1 MLTVVETSVW
11 VVMSVVVAVVVM
23 RSVVGTR
30 VTTVEIMVFV
40 VYSVIVL
47 LTVVVGPVTVS

>member
-11 VVMSVVVAVVVM
+11 VVMSVFVSVVVM

-30 VTTVEIMVFV
+30 VTTVEIIVFV

>member
-30 VTTVEIMVFV
+30 VTTVEIIVFV

>member
-11 VVMSVVVAVVVM
+11 VVMSVFVSVVVM

-40 VYSVIVL
+40 VCSVIVL
-47 LTVVVGPVTVS
+47 FTVVVGPVTVS